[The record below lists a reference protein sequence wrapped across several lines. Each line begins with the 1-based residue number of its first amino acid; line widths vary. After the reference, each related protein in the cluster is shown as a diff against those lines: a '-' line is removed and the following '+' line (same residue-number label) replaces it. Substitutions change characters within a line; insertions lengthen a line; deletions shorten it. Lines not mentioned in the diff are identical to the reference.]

1 MKLMFYF
8 LLALTAIFAATAN
21 AGGPV
26 LDADGDI
33 IFNGSYYV
41 LPLVWGPAG
50 GGLTLTS
57 GDYKKCPLY
66 IGQDSS
72 EVNMGIPIKFSNW
85 KSKVGFVP
93 ESESLSI
100 EMDTKATICGQS
112 TYWWV
117 AAPDMPKMLFF
128 FIMSGPK
135 PKPGEDSSKS
145 FFQIKKTKYFH
156 NGYTIA
162 FCPNDN
168 DCIDVGI
175 FVDEYGVWRLALSPT
190 PFPVMFVKAIG
201 TETSDFAQ
209 DDVYYLR
216 EIKDYNIKKIRVLTY
231 Y

>member
-117 AAPDMPKMLFF
+117 AAPDMPKMLFVTA
-128 FIMSGPK
+128 GPN
-135 PKPGEDSSKS
+135 PKEHVEDSRRS
-145 FFQIKKTKYFH
+145 FFQIKKAEDFRI
-156 NGYTIA
+156 GA
-162 FCPNDN
+162 LGLRGSDFFSE
-168 DCIDVGI
+168 GSLLR
-175 FVDEYGVWRLALSPT
+175 EALSGLHESVRAARPIRI
-190 PFPVMFVKAIG
+190 AG
-201 TETSDFAQ
+201 HRFAAVR
-209 DDVYYLR
+209 DDADQ
-216 EIKDYNIKKIRVLTY
+216 EAP
-231 Y
+231 